1 MWRHAPWGNVV
12 KGSVTGIIALIV
24 LFSVVDDANTIEPQL
39 TVSSPEEASTVPN
52 LDSTFTVKGQ
62 VEPTEAEVR
71 VNGENVTTNSNGAFD
86 TAIDLQEGDNEIRIT
101 AINGSKQDE
110 YARVVTREPAEQEAV
125 EEVAES
131 EPEPSPEPDP
141 EPEQQQVQQ
150 QQQSDTP
157 EPNEAEEQEQTVAI
171 GEPLAVGEVAW
182 LVTSA
187 VTANQISQEEFGE
200 FGETKQGNFVIV
212 DFEFTNNSNES
223 MTLDS
228 VSLTLID
235 SQGRE
240 SEPDTD
246 SFGYVPQDLDP
257 FLKQVNPGV
266 TEQGRVIFTV
276 APDASG
282 FQLRLGDAAFFG
294 TEEGY
299 VNLGF

>member
-1 MWRHAPWGNVV
+1 MWRHAPWGNVL
-12 KGSVTGIIALIV
+12 KGAVTGIIALIF
-24 LFSVVDDANTIEPQL
+24 LFGIIDDANTVEPQL
-39 TVSSPEEASTVPN
+39 TVSAPAEASTVPN
-52 LDSTFTVKGQ
+52 SDSTFAVKGQ

-86 TAIDLQEGDNEIRIT
+86 AAIDLQEGDNEVRVT
-101 AINGSKQDE
+101 AINGSKEDE

-141 EPEQQQVQQ
+141 EPEQQQAQQ
-150 QQQSDTP
+150 QQADEPQSNEP
-157 EPNEAEEQEQTVAI
+157 EAPQEQTVAI

-182 LVTSA
+182 LVTNA
-187 VTANQISQEEFGE
+187 VTANQITQEEFGE

-228 VSLTLID
+228 ASLALID

-246 SFGYVPQDLDP
+246 SFGYVPQNLDP

-294 TEEGY
+294 AEEGY